1 MTLRY
6 LREPAVGIFILFL
19 TACVSNQNSKV
30 TYDYD
35 HGYHTVFKGETL
47 YSISF
52 RHGFDY
58 KQIAAW
64 NNIRPPYTI
73 YPGQRLR
80 LTPSPVTSKTY
91 AKKSKSQSTRS
102 TKTARSSKTTTAK
115 KSTSKKSTPSPS
127 KTVSKPINHEWGWPT
142 KGKIISNYSLK
153 TGGNKGIDIAGKEG
167 QGVFAASSGKVV
179 YSGNGLVGYGNLII
193 VKHSEEYL
201 SAYAHNRKLL
211 VKEGGSVTR
220 GQKIAELGSSGAKSP
235 RLHFEIRRNGKPVDP
250 LKYLPKK

>member
-6 LREPAVGIFILFL
+6 LREPAAGLLILFI

-30 TYDYD
+30 TYNYD

-52 RHGFDY
+52 RHGHDY

-64 NNIRPPYTI
+64 NYIRAPYTI

-80 LTPSPVTSKTY
+80 LTAPPVTSKTY
-91 AKKSKSQSTRS
+91 AKKSKSQSKQP
-102 TKTARSSKTTTAK
+102 TKTTSKPKSTTAK
-115 KSTSKKSTPSPS
+115 QPTPTQSTSSTN
-127 KTVSKPINHEWGWPT
+127 KTVSKPIKHEWGWPT

-153 TGGNKGIDIAGKEG
+153 AGGNKGIDIAGKEG
-167 QGVFAASSGKVV
+167 QGVFAASSGKIV
-179 YSGNGLVGYGNLII
+179 YSGNGLMGYGNLII

-211 VKEGGSVTR
+211 VKEGGSVTQ

-235 RLHFEIRRNGKPVDP
+235 RLHFEIRRNGKPVNP
-250 LKYLPKK
+250 LKYLPKN

>member
-1 MTLRY
+1 MTLRF
-6 LREPAVGIFILFL
+6 LRKTAAGFLIIFL

-30 TYDYD
+30 TYNYD

-52 RHGFDY
+52 RHGYDY
-58 KQIAAW
+58 KKIAAW

-80 LTPSPVTSKTY
+80 LTPPPVTSKTY
-91 AKKSKSQSTRS
+91 AKKSKSQSTRL
-102 TKTARSSKTTTAK
+102 TKATRSSKTTTAK
-115 KSTSKKSTPSPS
+115 KSTLKKSKSSTN
-127 KTVSKPINHEWGWPT
+127 KTVSKPTKHVWGWPT

-153 TGGNKGIDIAGKEG
+153 AGGNKGIDIAGKEG

-179 YSGNGLVGYGNLII
+179 YSGNGLIGYGNLII

-211 VKEGGSVTR
+211 VKEGGNVTR

-235 RLHFEIRRNGKPVDP
+235 RLHFEIRQNGKPVDP
-250 LKYLPKK
+250 LKYLPKN

>member
-6 LREPAVGIFILFL
+6 LRETTVSILLLLL

-30 TYDYD
+30 TYNYD

-52 RHGFDY
+52 KHGYDY

-64 NNIRPPYTI
+64 NNIRSPYTI

-80 LTPSPVTSKTY
+80 LTPPPVTSRTY
-91 AKKSKSQSTRS
+91 AKKSKSQT
-102 TKTARSSKTTTAK
+102 TKTTSVKKSTPK
-115 KSTSKKSTPSPS
+115 KSTSSAKKTE
-127 KTVSKPINHEWGWPT
+127 SKPIKHDWRWPT
-142 KGKIISNYSLK
+142 KGKIISNYSPK
-153 TGGNKGIDIAGKEG
+153 AGGNKGIDIAGKEG

-179 YSGNGLVGYGNLII
+179 YSGNGLTGYGNMII

-201 SAYAHNRKLL
+201 SAYAHNRKLF

-235 RLHFEIRRNGKPVDP
+235 RLHFEIRRNGKPVNP
-250 LKYLPKK
+250 LNYLPKN